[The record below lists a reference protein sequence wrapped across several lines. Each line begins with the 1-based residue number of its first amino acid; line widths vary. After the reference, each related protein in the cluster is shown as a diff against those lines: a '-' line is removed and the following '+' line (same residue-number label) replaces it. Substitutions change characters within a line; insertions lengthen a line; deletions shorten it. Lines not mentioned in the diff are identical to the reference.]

1 MRYMGSKVRLSK
13 ELAPIIQSYIDETNA
28 IGYIEPFVGGAN
40 MIDKIKCKK
49 RYGFDTHRYLIAL
62 LQKAQTD
69 ISDFPNII
77 TEELYNKVK
86 NNKDNYED
94 WFVGLIGFCSF
105 GSKWFGGF
113 RRSYNKDG
121 MTKEET
127 AGVINNLKKTS
138 SESKG
143 YHFPLS

>member
-1 MRYMGSKVRLSK
+1 MGSKARLSK

-40 MIDKIKCKK
+40 MIDKINCSK

-62 LQKAQTD
+62 LQKAQ
-69 ISDFPNII
+69 INVSEFPNII
-77 TEELYNKVK
+77 TEELYNEVK

-94 WFVGLIGFCSF
+94 WFVGLVGFCSF

-121 MTKEET
+121 SPKEET

-138 SESKG
+138 LEFKEH
-143 YHFPLS
+143 HFSLP